1 MRRFLRVAV
10 VACAFL
16 GAPASALALGLDLLV
31 GGGSITSGNGLLT
44 FDDFSVIATGSVSD
58 DLSLYDIRALTDG
71 LAITGPISAADGE
84 SGDLFVSFRVTS
96 SQPLSA
102 VILSFNGAARGSGS
116 SASVTETADDVD
128 DDTAFVFAT
137 GGGGL
142 DLVDEL
148 LLTGA
153 QTVRLAKDILVRSA
167 GAGAIAVISRIE
179 QRFQVELPEPFALV
193 LLATGL
199 AGIAIRRRLA

>member
-1 MRRFLRVAV
+1 MLRILRAAV
-10 VACAFL
+10 VAWAFL
-16 GAPASALALGLDLLV
+16 GVPASALALGLDLLV

-58 DLSLYDIRALTDG
+58 DLSLYDVGALTDG

-84 SGDLFVSFRVTS
+84 SGDLFISFRVTS

-102 VILSFNGAARGSGS
+102 VSLRFNGAARGSGS

-148 LLTGA
+148 RLAGA
-153 QTVRLAKDILVRSA
+153 QTVRLAKDILVNSA

-179 QRFQVELPEPFALV
+179 QRFPLELPEPFALV